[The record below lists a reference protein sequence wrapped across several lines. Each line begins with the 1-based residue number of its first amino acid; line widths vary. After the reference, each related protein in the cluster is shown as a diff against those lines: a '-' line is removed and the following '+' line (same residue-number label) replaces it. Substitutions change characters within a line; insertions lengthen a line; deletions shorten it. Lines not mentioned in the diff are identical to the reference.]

1 MALIKCPECGK
12 EVSDKA
18 KSCIH
23 CGYPFGTIY
32 TYNDKDYDLSFL
44 MEREWDKL
52 WDAVMALDRRYNWEL
67 DAVSGEIVRK
77 LYDEGKLKIKQQPS
91 QTNIPKCPRCG
102 STAITAG
109 QRGFSI
115 VTGFWG
121 SSATV
126 NRCSNC
132 GYKWK
137 PKANSACDD
146 YISNQIKQ
154 LHIK

>member
-23 CGYPFGTIY
+23 CGYPLEAVYLINGTC
-32 TYNDKDYDLSFL
+32 YDMNFL
-44 MEREWDKL
+44 LEKQWEFFV
-52 WDAVMALDRRYNWEL
+52 DAARAIWKVYPKCDATKTKKILLDLR
-67 DAVSGEIVRK
+67 
-77 LYDEGKLKIKQQPS
+77 GKGLLKIINVNNSNNNP
-91 QTNIPKCPRCG
+91 NIPKCPRCG

-137 PKANSACDD
+137 PKAN
-146 YISNQIKQ
+146 
-154 LHIK
+154 